1 MFYCDNCE
9 TIFEDPYIIRED
21 WGDNYC
27 CPNCESDDIS
37 DATQCKLCGDYMAT
51 REDYRREQVCEE
63 CETDLKDRFKEL
75 VEDGFTEKELQALY
89 EINYEISLFE
99 QYSE

>member
-9 TIFEDPYIIRED
+9 TIFEDPCIIRED

-27 CPNCESDDIS
+27 CPNCETDCIS
-37 DATQCKLCGDYMAT
+37 DAVKCKLCGDYMAA
-51 REDYRREQVCEE
+51 REDYCREKVCEE

-75 VEDGFTEKELQALY
+75 VEDEFDEKELKALY
-89 EINYEISLFE
+89 GINYELSLFE
-99 QYSE
+99 EYSE